1 MRRVPSGRDNLE
13 INPSFPE
20 LVTISLTHP
29 FLWVPM
35 CDPNHTD
42 LESRPT
48 SYRSLHSS
56 LRTPPPVSLPPDLMP
71 VGFQSYR
78 FGSDP
83 ARGHSLALPT
93 GGITFNGEVF
103 VYGFRVLQSEEL
115 PPLLNVIVSRGR
127 KGQRRHLSQ
136 TGLHS
141 SLGETTDRMKPVC
154 DQVLKSWMHAPNSET
169 PIVVCTKSGRG
180 SDTDSPTWCNG
191 CVYYLRRISGGGQGR
206 AAHVILSPFPD
217 STAAESSFSEGEQN
231 MLVCGVVDVREY
243 ENPDY
248 GYCAG
253 CKQPYHRERDDS
265 AVTDWFGR
273 VVG

>member
-1 MRRVPSGRDNLE
+1 MVLALDTSVPLRH
-13 INPSFPE
+13 
-20 LVTISLTHP
+20 LVQ
-29 FLWVPM
+29 
-35 CDPNHTD
+35 
-42 LESRPT
+42 ESRHI
-48 SYRSLHSS
+48 LH
-56 LRTPPPVSLPPDLMP
+56 PPPPLN
-71 VGFQSYR
+71 FFYR
-78 FGSDP
+78 R
-83 ARGHSLALPT
+83 AQLL
-93 GGITFNGEVF
+93 
-103 VYGFRVLQSEEL
+103 YGFALC
-115 PPLLNVIVSRGR
+115 GF
-127 KGQRRHLSQ
+127 HLIFD
-136 TGLHS
+136 
-141 SLGETTDRMKPVC
+141 ETTDRMKPVC

-180 SDTDSPTWCNG
+180 SDTDSPAWCNG